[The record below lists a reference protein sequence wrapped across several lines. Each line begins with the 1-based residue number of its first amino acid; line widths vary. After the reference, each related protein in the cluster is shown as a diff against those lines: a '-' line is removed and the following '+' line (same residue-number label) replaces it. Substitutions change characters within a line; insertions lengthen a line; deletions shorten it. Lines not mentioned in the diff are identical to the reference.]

1 MSTGKKILAEITVKD
16 GKPVVEIHNN
26 MDYEVVPLEGVTYIV
41 ERKSQEFVAFGGKS

>member
-16 GKPVVEIHNN
+16 GKPAVEIHNN
-26 MDYEVVPLEGVTYIV
+26 REYEVVALEDVTYIV